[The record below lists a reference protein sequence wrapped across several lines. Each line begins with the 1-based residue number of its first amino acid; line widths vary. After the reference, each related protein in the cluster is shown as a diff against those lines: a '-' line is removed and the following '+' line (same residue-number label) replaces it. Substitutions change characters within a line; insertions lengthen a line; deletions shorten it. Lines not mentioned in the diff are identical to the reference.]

1 MSCARRGANP
11 DPGTCFYGAGS
22 STTTVARCSST
33 VPTPLICPP
42 RGASIG
48 AWVRST
54 VASICSPTNGSSSR
68 RSAMSVRT
76 TRSPQR
82 RLRSPARSA
91 RAGSSFPSP
100 TTQPSSRIGSGRSP
114 LDPRTQP
121 ERTRAVRHLR
131 LGHGAQGFAA
141 RLPAADAR
149 QFSPLGRR
157 GWLLGTGGVELSREL
172 NTPVVS
178 KAFGLPVSTAGRHRP
193 RPLTSHRPSG
203 SARVVVRPGRNRSVI
218 AQKVG
223 CLQVRPQ
230 GVWHARPV
238 QASVPLDLIG

>member
-33 VPTPLICPP
+33 AAVPTPLICPP

-48 AWVRST
+48 ARVRST
-54 VASICSPTNGSSSR
+54 VASICSPTNGSLSP

-76 TRSPQR
+76 TRSRLR
-82 RLRSPARSA
+82 RLTSRARSA
-91 RAGSSFPSP
+91 RASVPLRR
-100 TTQPSSRIGSGRSP
+100 SRLRESVPVAR
-114 LDPRTQP
+114 L
-121 ERTRAVRHLR
+121 ERTLGPVAGAKVRN
-131 LGHGAQGFAA
+131 GTGT

-172 NTPVVS
+172 NTPAVS